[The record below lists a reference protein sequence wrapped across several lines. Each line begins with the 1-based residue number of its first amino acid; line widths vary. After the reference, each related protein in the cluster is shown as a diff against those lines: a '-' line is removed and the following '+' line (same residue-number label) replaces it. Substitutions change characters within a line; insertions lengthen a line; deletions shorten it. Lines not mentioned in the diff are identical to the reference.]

1 MLLEN
6 KMIFIKIFVLIY
18 NKSSA
23 IKKKSTWSCS
33 KIIGALKII
42 NKLKNELLVEIYKYK
57 IEFYLK

>member
-23 IKKKSTWSCS
+23 IKKNQPGPAAK
-33 KIIGALKII
+33 
-42 NKLKNELLVEIYKYK
+42 
-57 IEFYLK
+57 